1 MTDLYV
7 NTIEETL
14 GLELDELKRNA
25 LANIL
30 SQFKKDIVGHIIT
43 QTATKVSEMVACA
56 AGGIVE

>member
-30 SQFKKDIVGHIIT
+30 SQFKKDVVSHIIT
-43 QTATKVSEMVACA
+43 QTATKVCEIVSCA
-56 AGGIVE
+56 AGGIE